1 MKDPIILRA
10 FTDRTDAEF
19 ARRLLVAEG
28 IEAAVVADDLGSEGP
43 GMTFGRPIELVVE
56 AADLE
61 RARGLLDEPVSPEDV
76 DAAELESES

>member
-10 FTDRTDAEF
+10 FTDRTEAEF
-19 ARRLLVAEG
+19 ARRLLLAEG
-28 IEAAVVADDLGSEGP
+28 IDAAVVADDLGSEGP
-43 GMTFGRPIELVVE
+43 GLTFGRPIELVVD

-61 RARGLLDEPVSPEDV
+61 PARALLDEPVRPEDV